1 LKVETSRIQEIL
13 DKMSPKQAGS
23 SPEKQYRLGP
33 QHLRWRCP
41 PTHFAFKT
49 TDELDD
55 CPIQIIGQNRAME
68 ALRLGLTMNSEGY
81 NIFVTGDVGSGRS
94 TVVRRMLDGLD
105 LGEAAPA
112 DLVYVQNFHDSDQPR
127 RLILPAGRGRNFRDS
142 MEDLVESIS
151 RDLRG
156 MFDSEEYRR
165 QRTNLVEKTTKEQ
178 KARLKEYE
186 KKVQEQGFAL
196 VQVQM
201 GPLTRPQL
209 VPVVAGNPVD
219 MDQLEGLVEQG
230 QFKKADYENL
240 QRLRTELSGEMEQ
253 LGKSFRNAD
262 RELRKELAVLDR
274 DLARPLVEEAAA
286 LVGEEFEADGLSA
299 YLEQVVEDILDNL
312 GTFREAHDE
321 PGSEE
326 AAREAAN
333 EALLSRNRYRVNVLV
348 DNTKTHGRPIIW
360 ETAPSYRNLFGTIE
374 KVRTPSG
381 DYVTDHM
388 HIRSGSLLRANGGIL
403 VLDAMDM
410 LVEPGVWAALK
421 RTLRNRSV
429 EIQSFDPLQLFA
441 AMSLKPQAV
450 PIDVK
455 VIMIGT
461 RHIYNL
467 LYNLDEDF
475 QKIFKVKA
483 EFAMFTDRSE
493 EELYN
498 YACFVRKKVVDD
510 KLKPFHRDAVAAVVE
525 HGVRLAGDLEKLTTR
540 FTEIA
545 DLIREAG
552 YWADRENARNV
563 REKHVVLALQQQVHR
578 VSMFEEILRD
588 RIAEGTVLIDFEG
601 TKVGQINGLAL
612 LNQGDY
618 EFAQPSRITATTAMG
633 RNGIID
639 IEREAHMSGSI
650 HTKGVLILSGF
661 LRSHFAQ
668 NKPLALTASLTF
680 EQSYGGIDG
689 DSASSAELYALLS
702 SLSGVPLRQG
712 VAVTGSVNQMGE
724 VQPIGGVN
732 RKIEGYFDLC
742 RIVGLT
748 GDQGVMIPKRNVRN
762 LMLRRDVVEQ
772 VRKGRFQIWGVATIG
787 EGLRVLTGMEP
798 GVPDADGIYRE
809 GTIYRRVDDTLTR
822 LAEEVR
828 RFGSADIDPVR

>member
-1 LKVETSRIQEIL
+1 MIL
-13 DKMSPKQAGS
+13 ENSLKMSPKHVGS
-23 SPEKQYRLGP
+23 SPEKKYRLTP
-33 QHLRWRCP
+33 QHLRWRCA

-49 TDELDD
+49 TDEMED

-94 TVVRRMLDGLD
+94 TVVRRMLDNLD
-105 LGEAAPA
+105 RGDVAPE
-112 DLVYVQNFHDSDQPR
+112 DLVYVHNFQDTDQPR
-127 RLILPAGRGRNFRDS
+127 RLILRATQGRKFREAMEELLDS
-142 MEDLVESIS
+142 LS

-156 MFDSEEYRR
+156 LFDSDEYRR
-165 QRTNLVEKTTKEQ
+165 QRTVLIEQTTTEQ

-186 KKVQEQGFAL
+186 KKVQERGFAL

-219 MDQLEGLVEQG
+219 MDQLEGLVEEG
-230 QFKKADYENL
+230 QFKQNDYEDL
-240 QRLRTELSGEMEQ
+240 QKLRTELAGEMDQ

-262 RELRKELAVLDR
+262 RELRKTLSVLDR
-274 DLARPLVEEAAA
+274 ELARPLVEEAAGA
-286 LVGEEFEADGLSA
+286 VREAFETEGLPT
-299 YLEQVVEDILDNL
+299 YLDQVVEDILENL
-312 GTFREAHDE
+312 GTFREAQE
-321 PGSEE
+321 VANPEE
-326 AAREAAN
+326 AAGGGADHSVEKD
-333 EALLSRNRYRVNVLV
+333 RYRINVLV
-348 DNTKTHGRPIIW
+348 DNAKTRGRPIIW

-381 DYVTDHM
+381 DFITDHM
-388 HIRSGSLLRANGGIL
+388 HIRCGSLLRANGGIL
-403 VLDAMDM
+403 VLDAIDL

-429 EIQSFDPLQLFA
+429 EIQSFDPLQLFTSV
-441 AMSLKPQAV
+441 SLKPEAV

-455 VIMIGT
+455 VIMLGT
-461 RHIYNL
+461 RHIYHL

-475 QKIFKVKA
+475 KKIFKVKS

-498 YACFVRKKVVDD
+498 YACFVHKKVKDD
-510 KLKPFHRDAVAAVVE
+510 GLKAFHRDAVAAVVE
-525 HGVRLAGDLEKLTTR
+525 HGVRLAGDHEKLTTR

-552 YWADRENARNV
+552 YWANRENARSV
-563 REKHVVLALQQQVHR
+563 REKHVDLALRQQVHR
-578 VSMFEEILRD
+578 VSMFEDILRD

-601 TKVGQINGLAL
+601 AKVGQINGLAL
-612 LNQGDY
+612 LNQGDH
-618 EFAQPSRITATTAMG
+618 EFAQPSRITATTAVG

-639 IEREAHMSGSI
+639 IEREAQMSGSI

-661 LRSHFAQ
+661 LRARFAQ

-689 DSASSAELYALLS
+689 DSASSAELYAMLS
-702 SLSGVPLRQG
+702 SLSGIPLRQG
-712 VAVTGSVNQMGE
+712 VAVTGSVNQKGE
-724 VQPIGGVN
+724 IQPIGGVN
-732 RKIEGYFDLC
+732 RKIEGFFDLC
-742 RIVGLT
+742 RIAGLT
-748 GDQGVMIPKRNVRN
+748 GEQGVMIPARNARH
-762 LMLRRDVVEQ
+762 LMLRKDVVDQ
-772 VRKGRFQIWGVATIG
+772 VRKGKFHIWAVSTIE
-787 EGLRVLTGMEP
+787 EGLRVLTMTEP
-798 GVPDADGIYRE
+798 GVPGDDGAYPA
-809 GTIYRRVDDTLTR
+809 GTIFHRVDEKLSN
-822 LAEEVR
+822 LAEDVR
-828 RFGSADIDPVR
+828 RYGLADTSLQS

>member
-1 LKVETSRIQEIL
+1 
-13 DKMSPKQAGS
+13 MSAKQVGS
-23 SPEKQYRLGP
+23 SPEKQYRLTP
-33 QHLRWRCP
+33 QRLRWRCA
-41 PTHFAFKT
+41 PTNFAFKT
-49 TDELDD
+49 TDDLDD

-68 ALRLGLTMNSEGY
+68 ALRLGLTMRSEGY

-105 LGEAAPA
+105 RGDVAPD
-112 DLVYVQNFHDSDQPR
+112 DLVYVHNFQDADQPR
-127 RLILPAGRGRNFRDS
+127 RLILGAGQGRKLRDA
-142 MEDLVESIS
+142 MEELLEQIS

-156 MFDSEEYRR
+156 MFDSEEYRKE
-165 QRTNLVEKTTKEQ
+165 RTVLIEGTATEQ
-178 KARLKEYE
+178 KARLKEFE
-186 KKVQEQGFAL
+186 KKVQEQGFTL

-201 GPLTRPQL
+201 GPLSRPQL

-219 MDQLEGLVEQG
+219 MDQLEGLVEEG
-230 QFKKADYENL
+230 QFKQTDYEDL
-240 QRLRTELSGEMEQ
+240 QKLRIELVGEMEQ

-262 RELRKELAVLDR
+262 RDLRKTLAGLDR
-274 DLARPLVEEAAA
+274 DLARPLVEEAIAEVREGFEA
-286 LVGEEFEADGLSA
+286 EGLSTYLDPVGEDV
-299 YLEQVVEDILDNL
+299 LENL
-312 GTFREAHDE
+312 GLFRDAHE
-321 PGSEE
+321 GTSPEE
-326 AAREAAN
+326 AAAATGENALDRE
-333 EALLSRNRYRVNVLV
+333 RYRVNVLV
-348 DNTKTHGRPIIW
+348 DNSKTGGLPIIW

-381 DYVTDHM
+381 DFVTDHM
-388 HIRSGSLLRANGGIL
+388 HIRGGSLLRANGGIL
-403 VLDAMDM
+403 VVDAMDM

-441 AMSLKPQAV
+441 SASLKPQAV

-455 VIMIGT
+455 VIMLGT
-461 RHIYNL
+461 RHIYHV

-475 QKIFKVKA
+475 KTIFKVKS
-483 EFAMFTDRSE
+483 EFAMFTDRSD

-498 YACFVRKKVVDD
+498 YACFVRKKVKDD
-510 KLKPFHRDAVAAVVE
+510 DLKAFHRDAVAAIVE

-563 REKHVVLALQQQVHR
+563 REKHVVLALRQQVHR
-578 VSMFEEILRD
+578 VSMFEEILRE

-601 TKVGQINGLAL
+601 AKVGQINGLAL

-661 LRSHFAQ
+661 LRAHFAQ

-689 DSASSAELYALLS
+689 DSASSAELYVLLS
-702 SLSGVPLRQG
+702 SLSEVPLRQG

-732 RKIEGYFDLC
+732 RKIEGFFDLC

-748 GDQGVMIPKRNVRN
+748 GDQGVMIPTRNVRN
-762 LMLRRDVVEQ
+762 LMLRKDVVEQ
-772 VRKGRFQIWGVATIG
+772 VRKGKFHIWAVSTIE
-787 EGLRVLTGMEP
+787 EGLRVLTVEEP
-798 GVPDADGIYRE
+798 GVAAEDGTYPE
-809 GTIYRRVDDTLTR
+809 GTIYHRVNEKLGR
-822 LAEEVR
+822 LAEDVR
-828 RFGSADIDPVR
+828 RFGIADVAPSG

>member
-1 LKVETSRIQEIL
+1 
-13 DKMSPKQAGS
+13 MSPKQAGS
-23 SPEKQYRLGP
+23 SPEKKYRLPP
-33 QHLRWRCP
+33 QHLRWRCA

-49 TDELDD
+49 TDEMDD

-94 TVVRRMLDGLD
+94 TVVRRMLDNLD
-105 LGEAAPA
+105 RGDASPA
-112 DLVYVQNFHDSDQPR
+112 DLVYVHNFQDTDQPR
-127 RLILPAGRGRNFRDS
+127 RLILRATQGRKFREA

-151 RDLRG
+151 RDLHG
-156 MFDSEEYRR
+156 LFDSEEYRR
-165 QRTNLVEKTTKEQ
+165 QRTVLIEDATKEQ

-219 MDQLEGLVEQG
+219 MDQLEGLVEQD
-230 QFKKADYENL
+230 QFKQSDYENL
-240 QRLRTELSGEMEQ
+240 QKLRSELSVDLEQ

-262 RELRKELAVLDR
+262 RELRKTLAVLDR
-274 DLARPLVEEAAA
+274 DLARPLVEEAA
-286 LVGEEFEADGLSA
+286 GEVREAFEAEVLPS
-299 YLEQVVEDILDNL
+299 YLDQVVEDILENL
-312 GTFREAHDE
+312 GAFREVQEGAS
-321 PGSEE
+321 PEE
-326 AAREAAN
+326 AAAAGP
-333 EALLSRNRYRVNVLV
+333 EYALDRDRYHVNVLV
-348 DNTKTHGRPIIW
+348 DNAKTRGRPIIW

-374 KVRTPSG
+374 KVRTPTG

-388 HIRSGSLLRANGGIL
+388 HVRAGSLLRANGGIL

-441 AMSLKPQAV
+441 SVSLKPEAV

-455 VIMIGT
+455 VIMLGT
-461 RHIYNL
+461 RHIYQL

-475 QKIFKVKA
+475 KKIFKVKS

-498 YACFVRKKVVDD
+498 YACFVHKKVKDD
-510 KLKPFHRDAVAAVVE
+510 DLKPFHRDAVSAVVE
-525 HGVRLAGDLEKLTTR
+525 HGVRLAGDLERLTTR

-545 DLIREAG
+545 DLVREAG
-552 YWADRENARNV
+552 YWANRENARSV
-563 REKHVVLALQQQVHR
+563 REKHVELALRQQVYR

-588 RIAEGTVLIDFEG
+588 RIADGTVLIDFEG
-601 TKVGQINGLAL
+601 AKVGQINGLAL
-612 LNQGDY
+612 LNQGDH

-639 IEREAHMSGSI
+639 IEREAQMSGSI

-661 LRSHFAQ
+661 LRAHFAQ

-689 DSASSAELYALLS
+689 DSASSAELYAILS
-702 SLSGVPLRQG
+702 SLSGVPLRQS
-712 VAVTGSVNQMGE
+712 VAVTGSVNQKGE
-724 VQPIGGVN
+724 IQPIGGVN
-732 RKIEGYFDLC
+732 RKIEGFFDLC
-742 RIVGLT
+742 CIVGLT
-748 GDQGVMIPKRNVRN
+748 GDQGVMIPLRNTRH
-762 LMLRRDVVEQ
+762 LMLRKDVVEQ
-772 VRKGRFQIWGVATIG
+772 VRKGKFHIWAVSTID
-787 EGLRVLTGMEP
+787 EGLRVLTVEEP
-798 GVPDADGIYRE
+798 GVPAEDGTYPA
-809 GTIYRRVDDTLTR
+809 GTIYHRVNEKLTR
-822 LAEEVR
+822 LAEDVLHFGAADSAPWR
-828 RFGSADIDPVR
+828 RGQ

>member
-1 LKVETSRIQEIL
+1 
-13 DKMSPKQAGS
+13 MSPKQVGS
-23 SPEKQYRLGP
+23 SPEKPYRLTP
-33 QHLRWRCP
+33 QQLRWRCA
-41 PTHFAFKT
+41 PTNFAFKT

-68 ALRLGLTMNSEGY
+68 ALRLGLTMKSEGY

-94 TVVRRMLDGLD
+94 TVVRRMLDALD
-105 LGEAAPA
+105 RGETAPA
-112 DLVYVQNFHDSDQPR
+112 DLVYVHNFQDSDQPR
-127 RLILPAGRGRNFRDS
+127 RLILGVGEGRQFRDA
-142 MEDLVESIS
+142 MEELLESIS
-151 RDLRG
+151 RDLHG

-165 QRTNLVEKTTKEQ
+165 QRTVLIEKTTSEQ
-178 KARLKEYE
+178 KVRLKEYE
-186 KKVQEQGFAL
+186 KKVQDQGFAL

-201 GPLTRPQL
+201 GPLTQPQL

-230 QFKKADYENL
+230 QFKQKDYEKL
-240 QRLRTELSGEMEQ
+240 KTLRTELAGEMNQ
-253 LGKSFRNAD
+253 LAKSFRNAD
-262 RELRKELAVLDR
+262 RDLRKTLTVLDR
-274 DLARPLVEEAAA
+274 DLARPLVEEAVAEVRDA
-286 LVGEEFEADGLSA
+286 FEAEGLST
-299 YLEQVVEDILDNL
+299 YLEQVADDILEHL
-312 GTFREAHDE
+312 GVFREAQDGASPE
-321 PGSEE
+321 DAATGSESAVE
-326 AAREAAN
+326 RD
-333 EALLSRNRYRVNVLV
+333 RYRVNVLV
-348 DNTKTHGRPIIW
+348 DNAKTQGLPIIW

-374 KVRTPSG
+374 KVRTPTG

-388 HIRSGSLLRANGGIL
+388 RIRSGSLLRANGGIL

-441 AMSLKPQAV
+441 SVSLKPQAV

-455 VIMIGT
+455 VIMLGT
-461 RHIYNL
+461 RHIYHL

-475 QKIFKVKA
+475 KKIFKVKS
-483 EFAMFTDRSE
+483 EFAMFTDRSD

-498 YACFVRKKVVDD
+498 YACFVRKKVKDD
-510 KLKPFHRDAVAAVVE
+510 GLKPFHRDAVAAVVE
-525 HGVRLAGDLEKLTTR
+525 HGVRLAGDLERLTTR

-552 YWADRENARNV
+552 YWANRENARNV
-563 REKHVVLALQQQVHR
+563 REKHVVLALRQQVHR

-588 RIAEGTVLIDFEG
+588 RVADGTVLIDFEG
-601 TKVGQINGLAL
+601 AKVGQINGLAL

-639 IEREAHMSGSI
+639 IEREAHMSGAI

-724 VQPIGGVN
+724 IQPIGGVN
-732 RKIEGYFDLC
+732 RKIEGFFDLC

-748 GDQGVMIPKRNVRN
+748 GDQGVMIPTRNVRH
-762 LMLRRDVVEQ
+762 LMLRKDVVEQ
-772 VRKGRFQIWGVATIG
+772 VRKGRFHIWAVSTID
-787 EGLRVLTGMEP
+787 EGLRVLTTTDP
-798 GVPDADGIYRE
+798 GEVGADGTYPD
-809 GTIYRRVDDTLTR
+809 GTIYRLVNEKLSR

-828 RFGSADIDPVR
+828 RFGAADFTPSG

>member
-1 LKVETSRIQEIL
+1 
-13 DKMSPKQAGS
+13 MSPKPVGS
-23 SPEKQYRLGP
+23 SHEKSHRLAP
-33 QHLRWRCP
+33 QQLRWRCD
-41 PTHFAFKT
+41 PTNFAFKT
-49 TDELDD
+49 TDDLEE

-68 ALRLGLTMNSEGY
+68 ALRLGLTMKSEGY

-105 LGEAAPA
+105 RGETAPA
-112 DLVYVQNFHDSDQPR
+112 DLVYVHNFQDTDQPR
-127 RLILPAGRGRNFRDS
+127 RLILGVGKGRKLRDA
-142 MEDLVESIS
+142 MEELLESIS
-151 RDLRG
+151 RDLHG

-165 QRTNLVEKTTKEQ
+165 QRNVLIENTTSEQ
-178 KARLKEYE
+178 KARLKDFE

-230 QFKKADYENL
+230 QFKQTDYENL
-240 QRLRTELSGEMEQ
+240 QKLRTELAGEMEQ

-262 RELRKELAVLDR
+262 RELRKRLSVLDR
-274 DLARPLVEEAAA
+274 DLARPLVEEAVTDVRDAFQA
-286 LVGEEFEADGLSA
+286 EGLPT
-299 YLEQVVEDILDNL
+299 YLDQVAEDVLENL
-312 GTFREAHDE
+312 GSFRDGQEGASLEDAA
-321 PGSEE
+321 GSGESDLD
-326 AAREAAN
+326 RD
-333 EALLSRNRYRVNVLV
+333 RYRVNVLV
-348 DNTKTHGRPIIW
+348 DNAKTHGLPIIW

-381 DYVTDHM
+381 DFVTDHM
-388 HIRSGSLLRANGGIL
+388 RIRSGSLLRASGGIL

-441 AMSLKPQAV
+441 SVSLKPEAV

-455 VIMIGT
+455 VVMLGT
-461 RHIYNL
+461 RHIYHL

-475 QKIFKVKA
+475 KKIFKVKA
-483 EFAMFTDRSE
+483 EFAMFTDRSD

-498 YACFVRKKVVDD
+498 YACFVRKKVKDD
-510 KLKPFHRDAVAAVVE
+510 GLKAFHRDAVSAVVE
-525 HGVRLAGDLEKLTTR
+525 HGVRLAGDNERLTTR
-540 FTEIA
+540 FTDIA

-552 YWADRENARNV
+552 YWANRENARNV
-563 REKHVVLALQQQVHR
+563 REKHVVLALQQQVYR

-588 RIAEGTVLIDFEG
+588 RIADGTVLIDFEG
-601 TKVGQINGLAL
+601 AKVGQINGLAL

-661 LRSHFAQ
+661 LRAHFAQ

-724 VQPIGGVN
+724 IQPIGGVN
-732 RKIEGYFDLC
+732 RKIEGFFDLC

-748 GDQGVMIPKRNVRN
+748 GDQGVMIPTRNVRH
-762 LMLRRDVVEQ
+762 LMLRKDVVEQ
-772 VRKGRFQIWGVATIG
+772 VRKGQFHIWAVSTIE
-787 EGLRVLTGMEP
+787 EGLRVLTATEP
-798 GVPDADGIYRE
+798 GAAGSDGTYPA
-809 GTIYRRVDDTLTR
+809 GTIYHGVNERLAR
-822 LAEEVR
+822 LAEDVR
-828 RFGSADIDPVR
+828 RFGAADIAPSN

>member
-1 LKVETSRIQEIL
+1 
-13 DKMSPKQAGS
+13 MSAKQVGS
-23 SPEKQYRLGP
+23 SPEKQYRLTP
-33 QHLRWRCP
+33 QRLRWRCA
-41 PTHFAFKT
+41 PTNFAFKT
-49 TDELDD
+49 TDDLDD

-68 ALRLGLTMNSEGY
+68 ALRLGLTMRSEGY

-105 LGEAAPA
+105 RGDVAPD
-112 DLVYVQNFHDSDQPR
+112 DLVYVHNFQDADQPR
-127 RLILPAGRGRNFRDS
+127 RLILGAGQGRKLRDA
-142 MEDLVESIS
+142 MEELLEQIS

-156 MFDSEEYRR
+156 MFDSEEYRKE
-165 QRTNLVEKTTKEQ
+165 RTVLIEGTATEQ
-178 KARLKEYE
+178 KARLKEFE
-186 KKVQEQGFAL
+186 KKVQEQGFTL

-201 GPLTRPQL
+201 GPLSRPQL

-219 MDQLEGLVEQG
+219 MDQLEGLVEEG
-230 QFKKADYENL
+230 QFKQTDYEDL
-240 QRLRTELSGEMEQ
+240 QKLRIELVGEMEQ

-262 RELRKELAVLDR
+262 RDLRKTLAGLDR
-274 DLARPLVEEAAA
+274 DLARPLVEEAIAEVREGFEA
-286 LVGEEFEADGLSA
+286 EGLSTYLDPVGEDV
-299 YLEQVVEDILDNL
+299 LENL
-312 GTFREAHDE
+312 GLFRDAHE
-321 PGSEE
+321 GTSPEE
-326 AAREAAN
+326 AAAATGENALDRE
-333 EALLSRNRYRVNVLV
+333 RYRVNVLV
-348 DNTKTHGRPIIW
+348 DNSKTGGLPIIW

-381 DYVTDHM
+381 DFVTDHM
-388 HIRSGSLLRANGGIL
+388 HIRGGSLLRANGGIL
-403 VLDAMDM
+403 VVDAMDM

-441 AMSLKPQAV
+441 SASLKPQAV

-455 VIMIGT
+455 VIMLGT
-461 RHIYNL
+461 RHIYHV

-475 QKIFKVKA
+475 KTIFKVKS
-483 EFAMFTDRSE
+483 EFAMFTDRSD

-498 YACFVRKKVVDD
+498 YACFVRKKVKDD
-510 KLKPFHRDAVAAVVE
+510 DLKAFHRDAVAAIVE

-552 YWADRENARNV
+552 YGADRENARNV
-563 REKHVVLALQQQVHR
+563 REKHVVLALRQQVHR
-578 VSMFEEILRD
+578 VSMFEEILRE

-601 TKVGQINGLAL
+601 AKVGQINGLAL

-661 LRSHFAQ
+661 LRAHFAQ

-689 DSASSAELYALLS
+689 DSASSAELYVLLS
-702 SLSGVPLRQG
+702 SLSEVPLRQG

-732 RKIEGYFDLC
+732 RKIEGFFDLC

-748 GDQGVMIPKRNVRN
+748 GDQGVMIPTRNVRN
-762 LMLRRDVVEQ
+762 LMLRKDVVEQ
-772 VRKGRFQIWGVATIG
+772 VRKGKFHIWAVSTIE
-787 EGLRVLTGMEP
+787 EGLRVLTVEEP
-798 GVPDADGIYRE
+798 GVAAEDGTYPE
-809 GTIYRRVDDTLTR
+809 GTIYHRVNEKLGR
-822 LAEEVR
+822 LAEDVR
-828 RFGSADIDPVR
+828 RFGIADVAPSG

>member
-1 LKVETSRIQEIL
+1 
-13 DKMSPKQAGS
+13 MSAKQVGS
-23 SPEKQYRLGP
+23 SPEKQYRLTP
-33 QHLRWRCP
+33 QRLRWRCA
-41 PTHFAFKT
+41 PTNFAFKT
-49 TDELDD
+49 TDDLDD

-68 ALRLGLTMNSEGY
+68 ALRLGLTMRSEGY

-105 LGEAAPA
+105 RGDVAPD
-112 DLVYVQNFHDSDQPR
+112 DLVYVHNFQDADQPR
-127 RLILPAGRGRNFRDS
+127 RLILGAGQGRKLRDA
-142 MEDLVESIS
+142 MEELLEQIS

-156 MFDSEEYRR
+156 MFDSEEYRKE
-165 QRTNLVEKTTKEQ
+165 RTVLIEGTATEQ
-178 KARLKEYE
+178 KARLKEFE
-186 KKVQEQGFAL
+186 KKVQEQGFTL

-201 GPLTRPQL
+201 GPLSRPQL

-219 MDQLEGLVEQG
+219 MDQLEGLVEEG
-230 QFKKADYENL
+230 QFKQTDYEDL
-240 QRLRTELSGEMEQ
+240 QKLRIELVGEMEQ

-262 RELRKELAVLDR
+262 RDLRKTLAGLDR
-274 DLARPLVEEAAA
+274 DLARPLVEEAIAEVREGFEA
-286 LVGEEFEADGLSA
+286 EGLSTYLDPVGEDV
-299 YLEQVVEDILDNL
+299 LENL
-312 GTFREAHDE
+312 GLFRDAHE
-321 PGSEE
+321 GTSPEE
-326 AAREAAN
+326 AAAATGENALDRE
-333 EALLSRNRYRVNVLV
+333 RYRVNVLV
-348 DNTKTHGRPIIW
+348 DNSKTGGLPIIW

-381 DYVTDHM
+381 DFVTDHM
-388 HIRSGSLLRANGGIL
+388 HIRGGSLLRANGGIL
-403 VLDAMDM
+403 VVDAMDM

-441 AMSLKPQAV
+441 SASLKPQAV

-455 VIMIGT
+455 VIMLGT
-461 RHIYNL
+461 RHIYHV

-475 QKIFKVKA
+475 KTIFKVKS
-483 EFAMFTDRSE
+483 EFAMFTDRSD

-498 YACFVRKKVVDD
+498 YACFVRKKVKDD
-510 KLKPFHRDAVAAVVE
+510 DLKAFHRDAVAAIVE

-563 REKHVVLALQQQVHR
+563 REKHVVLALRQQVHR
-578 VSMFEEILRD
+578 VSMFEEILRE

-601 TKVGQINGLAL
+601 AKVGQINGLAL

-661 LRSHFAQ
+661 LRAHFAQ

-689 DSASSAELYALLS
+689 DSASSAELYVLLS
-702 SLSGVPLRQG
+702 SLSEVPLRQG

-732 RKIEGYFDLC
+732 RKIEGFFDLC

-748 GDQGVMIPKRNVRN
+748 GDQGVMIPTRNVRN
-762 LMLRRDVVEQ
+762 LMLRKDVVEQ
-772 VRKGRFQIWGVATIG
+772 VRKGKFHIWAVSTID
-787 EGLRVLTGMEP
+787 EGLRVLTVEEP
-798 GVPDADGIYRE
+798 GVAVEDGTYPE
-809 GTIYRRVDDTLTR
+809 GTIYHRVNEKLGR
-822 LAEEVR
+822 LAEDVR
-828 RFGSADIDPVR
+828 RFGIADVAPSG

>member
-1 LKVETSRIQEIL
+1 
-13 DKMSPKQAGS
+13 MSAKQVGS
-23 SPEKQYRLGP
+23 SPEKQYRLTP
-33 QHLRWRCP
+33 QRLRWRCA
-41 PTHFAFKT
+41 PTNFAFKT
-49 TDELDD
+49 TDDLDD

-68 ALRLGLTMNSEGY
+68 ALRLGLTMRSEGY

-105 LGEAAPA
+105 RGDVAPD
-112 DLVYVQNFHDSDQPR
+112 DLVYVHNFQDADQPR
-127 RLILPAGRGRNFRDS
+127 RLILGAGQGRKLRDA
-142 MEDLVESIS
+142 MEELLEQIS

-156 MFDSEEYRR
+156 MFDSEEYRKE
-165 QRTNLVEKTTKEQ
+165 RTVLIEGTATEQ
-178 KARLKEYE
+178 KARLKEFE
-186 KKVQEQGFAL
+186 KKVQEQGFTL

-201 GPLTRPQL
+201 GPLSRPQL

-219 MDQLEGLVEQG
+219 MDQLEGLVEEG
-230 QFKKADYENL
+230 QFKQTDYEDL
-240 QRLRTELSGEMEQ
+240 QKLRIELVGEMEQ

-262 RELRKELAVLDR
+262 RDLRKTLAGLDR
-274 DLARPLVEEAAA
+274 DLARPLVEEAIAEVREGFEA
-286 LVGEEFEADGLSA
+286 EGLSTYLDPVGEDV
-299 YLEQVVEDILDNL
+299 LENL
-312 GTFREAHDE
+312 GLFRDAHE
-321 PGSEE
+321 GTSPEE
-326 AAREAAN
+326 AAAATGENALDRE
-333 EALLSRNRYRVNVLV
+333 RYRVNVLV
-348 DNTKTHGRPIIW
+348 DNSKTGGLPIIW

-381 DYVTDHM
+381 DFVTDHM
-388 HIRSGSLLRANGGIL
+388 HIRGGSLLRANGGIL
-403 VLDAMDM
+403 VVDAMDM

-441 AMSLKPQAV
+441 SASLKPQAV

-455 VIMIGT
+455 VIMLGT
-461 RHIYNL
+461 RHIYHV

-475 QKIFKVKA
+475 KTIFKVKS
-483 EFAMFTDRSE
+483 EFAMFTDRSD

-498 YACFVRKKVVDD
+498 YACFVRKKVKDD
-510 KLKPFHRDAVAAVVE
+510 DLKAFHRDAVAAIVE

-563 REKHVVLALQQQVHR
+563 REKHVVLALRQQVHR
-578 VSMFEEILRD
+578 VSMFEEILRE

-601 TKVGQINGLAL
+601 AKVGQINGLAL

-661 LRSHFAQ
+661 LRAHFAQ

-689 DSASSAELYALLS
+689 DSASSAELYVLLS
-702 SLSGVPLRQG
+702 SLSEVPLRQG

-732 RKIEGYFDLC
+732 RKIEGFFDLC

-748 GDQGVMIPKRNVRN
+748 GDQGVMIPTRNVRN
-762 LMLRRDVVEQ
+762 LMLRKDVVEQ
-772 VRKGRFQIWGVATIG
+772 VRKGKFHIWAVSTIE
-787 EGLRVLTGMEP
+787 EGLRVLTVEEP
-798 GVPDADGIYRE
+798 GAAAEDGTYPE
-809 GTIYRRVDDTLTR
+809 GTIYHRVNEKLGR
-822 LAEEVR
+822 LAEDVR
-828 RFGSADIDPVR
+828 RFGIADVAPSG